1 MPTQCKLCGLHI
13 PDGVQSCMMCGNKNF
28 AVVAAGETI
37 TPSLPAA
44 KTLAGPGQAALSKW
58 LWAVAISLVA
68 APFFRSMSII
78 NFEIPALFGDQ
89 NQPYVQSHPG
99 LSELLYFEIAMN
111 AILVAS
117 ALVLNF
123 FFYAKR
129 KMFPILMVV
138 YVATTV
144 LFLVATTAAFNSL
157 FPDASM
163 TRSYVGLVRSMLWA
177 GAMIPY
183 LLTSSEIK
191 ARFVR

>member
-13 PDGVQSCMMCGNKNF
+13 PDGVQSCMMCGNKNL

-37 TPSLPAA
+37 TPSLSTP
-44 KTLAGPGQAALSKW
+44 KEMGSPGQAKFSSW

-68 APFFRSMSII
+68 APFFRVTSII

-89 NQPYVQSHPG
+89 NQAYVGSHPG
-99 LSELLYFEIAMN
+99 LSELLYFQIAMN
-111 AILVAS
+111 ALLVAG

-123 FFYAKR
+123 FFYTKR
-129 KMFPILMVV
+129 KNFPMLMVA

-144 LFLVATTAAFNSL
+144 LYLVATTAAINSL
-157 FPDASM
+157 FPDRSM
-163 TRSYVGLVRSMLWA
+163 TRSYIGLVRSLLWA

-183 LLTSSEIK
+183 LLTSSEVK
-191 ARFVR
+191 KRFVN

>member
-28 AVVAAGETI
+28 AVVTAGETV

-44 KTLAGPGQAALSKW
+44 KALAGPGQAALSKW
-58 LWAVAISLVA
+58 LWAVAISLIV
-68 APFFRSMSII
+68 APFFRSLAII

-89 NQPYVQSHPG
+89 NQPYVQRHPG

-123 FFYAKR
+123 FFYTKR
-129 KMFPILMVV
+129 KKFPILMVV

-157 FPDASM
+157 FPDANM

-191 ARFVR
+191 ARFVN